1 MRTTGVGRKVFH
13 ISHPAQR
20 TEKCNPLIVMLSGF
34 CMQVDSEDQLAEILV
49 SELLQTVPATATA
62 KQRKVESKLQDE
74 HTRNTF
80 LARDGYTME
89 CGLTWQ

>member
-49 SELLQTVPATATA
+49 SQLLQTVSATATA
-62 KQRKVESKLQDE
+62 NNGRWKVSYKMSTLE
-74 HTRNTF
+74 TRF
-80 LARDGYTME
+80 
-89 CGLTWQ
+89 